1 MWRRLSRREKLL
13 LLVLLGVGA
22 GYLLWR
28 FVAAPQAAA
37 YTRLRT
43 ELMQAREQLT
53 RAEKTAASLPAE
65 TAALARAREALAG
78 VASYFNIEPRE
89 GGVLVHVGLEALRH
103 GVTITLFR
111 PGPIV
116 EQKYHLELPV
126 TFGVRG
132 NYRRLQDFLLSME
145 ALPDLTEIRRLEVTA
160 LSSGEGDKEGAYPP
174 GTVAASFDLVIFSTK
189 DPKGRIRL
197 EEILRWAVGRY
208 NAFVPAGF
216 VVPWPAAGGGVE
228 AGGPTHDGATTRTG
242 VYGEA
247 YLPPK

>member
-1 MWRRLSRREKLL
+1 MWGRLSRREKVLI
-13 LLVLLGVGA
+13 LVLLGVGM

-37 YTRLRT
+37 YTRLRD
-43 ELMQAREQLT
+43 ELIQAREQLT
-53 RAEKTAASLPAE
+53 KAEKTAASLPAE
-65 TAALARAREALAG
+65 TAALARARETLAG
-78 VASYFNIEPRE
+78 VAPYFNIEPRE
-89 GGVLVHVGLEALRH
+89 GGVLVHVGLEAVRH

-132 NYRRLQDFLLSME
+132 NYRRLQDFLVSME
-145 ALPDLTEIRRLEVTA
+145 ALPDLTEIRRLEVKA
-160 LSSGEGDKEGAYPP
+160 LSSGAGGEGGAYPP
-174 GTVAASFDLVIFSTK
+174 GTVVASFDLVIFSTK
-189 DPKGRIRL
+189 DPQGKIRL

-216 VVPWPAAGGGVE
+216 VVPWPGGGGGVE
-228 AGGPTHDGATTRTG
+228 AGGPTRDGATTRTG
-242 VYGEA
+242 VYEEV